1 MHIEETLTKF
11 KHPNSYVTI
20 SFPSQGLWRHMR
32 QSAGIAVLQHAAIVR
47 YRRPLNL
54 FAPFKLHTKLVWF
67 DARSLYF
74 EHRFITL
81 HDGFVRAV
89 ALAKVRIIMK
99 VEIKMNT
106 TKGECVLLPEYST
119 QLRCPQ
125 VDGDTFWNGAAV
137 RMP

>member
-1 MHIEETLTKF
+1 M
-11 KHPNSYVTI
+11 S
-20 SFPSQGLWRHMR
+20 RR
-32 QSAGIAVLQHAAIVR
+32 DGIAVLQHAAIVR

-89 ALAKVRIIMK
+89 ALAKVTIMILK
-99 VEIKMNT
+99 AEVK
-106 TKGECVLLPEYST
+106 
-119 QLRCPQ
+119 
-125 VDGDTFWNGAAV
+125 
-137 RMP
+137 